1 MTYWHGKHVV
11 VTGGAGFTGSHVV
24 RNLIERRGVPS
35 EMIRVPR
42 REQYDLRVFADALE
56 ALDGADVVLHL
67 ASDTNGLGYTRTHQ
81 AQQFVNC
88 TLLDLQVFEA
98 ARRAGARRVVA
109 VSSVV
114 AYPHDAP
121 SPLREEDLLA
131 GDPADSHLGY
141 GLAKRNVVRLAELY
155 ARQYDLSTC
164 VLLAANVYGPGD
176 NFDPQSAHVIPSLIA
191 KCQRDEELVVWGE
204 GRELRDFLYVEDLAE
219 ATVTAA
225 EREDVIGPLNIGP
238 GREASI
244 REVVRLVVETSKFR
258 GPVHFDA
265 SKRGGQPRRSVSIE
279 RAGRLLGFAPQYDL
293 REGVTRTVQ
302 WYEETTLARA

>member
-1 MTYWHGKHVV
+1 MTYWQGKRIA
-11 VTGGAGFTGSHVV
+11 VTGGAGFVGSHLA
-24 RNLIERRGVPS
+24 RNLIERRRVPP

-56 ALDGADVVLHL
+56 ALAGADVVLHL
-67 ASDTNGLGYTRTHQ
+67 ASDTGGLGYSRTHQ

-98 ARRAGARRVVA
+98 ARRLGAHRLVA
-109 VSSVV
+109 VSCAV

-121 SPLREEDLLA
+121 SPLREEDLLS

-141 GLAKRNVVRLAELY
+141 GLAKRNVVRLADLY

-176 NFDPQSAHVIPSLIA
+176 NSDLESAHVIPSLIA

-219 ATVTAA
+219 AAVMAA
-225 EREDVIGPLNIGP
+225 EREDVSGPLNVGP

-244 REVVRLVVETSKFR
+244 RELVRLVVETSKFQ

-265 SKRGGQPRRSVSIE
+265 SKRGGQPRRSVNTE
-279 RAGRLLGFAPQYDL
+279 RASRLLGFAPQYDL
-293 REGVTRTVQ
+293 REGLTRTVQ
-302 WYEETTLARA
+302 WYEATTLARA

>member
-1 MTYWHGKHVV
+1 MTYWHGKRVA
-11 VTGGAGFTGSHVV
+11 VTGGAGFVGSHIVH
-24 RNLIERRGVPS
+24 NLVERRGVPP

-42 REQYDLRVFADALE
+42 REQYDLRVLADALE
-56 ALDGADVVLHL
+56 ALADADIVIHL
-67 ASDTNGLGYTRTHQ
+67 AADTGGLGYSRAHQ
-81 AQQFVNC
+81 AQQFHNC
-88 TLLDLQVFEA
+88 ALLDLQVFEA
-98 ARRAGARRVVA
+98 ARRVGARRLVA
-109 VSSVV
+109 VSCAV

-141 GLAKRNVVRLAELY
+141 GLAKRNVVRLAYLH

-176 NFDPQSAHVIPSLIA
+176 NFDLESGHVIPSLIV
-191 KCQRDEELVVWGE
+191 KCQRDKELVVWGE

-219 ATVTAA
+219 AAVMAA
-225 EREDVIGPLNIGP
+225 EREDIIGPLNIGP

-244 REVVRLVVETSKFR
+244 REVIRLVVETSKFQ

-279 RAGRLLGFAPQYDL
+279 RASRLLGFAPQYDL
-293 REGVTRTVQ
+293 REGIARTVQ
-302 WYEETTLARA
+302 WYEESVLAAA

>member
-1 MTYWHGKHVV
+1 MSYWQGKRIA
-11 VTGGAGFTGSHVV
+11 VTGGAGFVGSHLV
-24 RNLIERRGVPS
+24 RNLIERRRVPP

-42 REQYDLRVFADALE
+42 RDQYDLRVLADALE
-56 ALDGADVVLHL
+56 ALAGADVVLHL
-67 ASDTNGLGYTRTHQ
+67 ASDTGGLAYSRTHQ

-98 ARRAGARRVVA
+98 ARSVGARRLVA
-109 VSSVV
+109 VSCAV

-121 SPLREEDLLA
+121 SPLREEDLLS

-155 ARQYDLSTC
+155 ARQYDLSAC

-176 NFDPQSAHVIPSLIA
+176 NFDLESAHVIPSLIA
-191 KCQRDEELVVWGE
+191 RCRRDDELVVWGE

-219 ATVTAA
+219 AAATAA
-225 EREDVIGPLNIGP
+225 EREHVTGPLNIGP

-244 REVVRLVVETSKFR
+244 REVVRLVAETSEFR
-258 GPVHFDA
+258 GPVRFDA
-265 SKRGGQPRRSVSIE
+265 SKRGGQPRRSVSTE
-279 RAGRLLGFAPQYDL
+279 RAGRVLGFAPQYDL
-293 REGVTRTVQ
+293 REGLARTVQ
-302 WYEETTLARA
+302 WYDDTVLARA